1 MQTLGGLSGP
11 KNAFNLNAKSNTSL
25 SNAHL
30 VHYSSRR
37 HGFSKSITSWR
48 HAINASIQEAPALP
62 SSGTKKSSSGHS
74 ALLQGLGDVGDVPP
88 ALMPWLLRLSHVSCR
103 VDGGDSAAALQ
114 DAARGILTW
123 KAALERGLVP
133 DDSTLLQLTAEKDS
147 FVAGLD
153 PQSLVW
159 PAEPLRAVSIRRL
172 STLGVARFAAK
183 YPAVRDALL
192 KGLMEII
199 VKHYKTVLG
208 EVDVEDRA
216 VDGDGNVFKTAKELM
231 EEEAARR
238 GIDVAEVSGR
248 RNPNILPSAGTQQGS
263 SSSTTSTTT
272 VQQQQRE
279 QEEAE
284 AAALLAEE
292 QATWTPERRSAEELV
307 STLVSQWEKPIAA
320 LDRAGRAFDGLEA
333 LLGGGMF
340 ELGGGIWNRR
350 GWADMDKLREK
361 LEDVRELRD
370 LVRSLGR
377 GGGWGP
383 LRRAP
388 VQRLEMKGRPGL
400 LRTTLEAQETRGL
413 TRSDDISRL
422 LPSEAAMLARGRQVR
437 QAKLLFYARLA
448 EKGLSTYERDGWG
461 EFPTDIN
468 IERREIR
475 PTADRGPILLCVD
488 TSGSMRG
495 PRETVAKALALE
507 CMRAAK
513 AQERGC
519 YVFAFSGPQE
529 VRELE
534 LNMDA
539 KSVNNLLD
547 FLEKT
552 FNGGSDFNAPVQ
564 RCLDRLTDAKW
575 ANSDI
580 LLVSDGELRQ
590 PGGDVMRKL
599 SGAKDKLAL
608 RVHGLILGSPEK
620 KRADPAV
627 LRGLCSHILPKS
639 GKLETLI
646 HEFDSWPSVMQD
658 RGMKFDWDDAVGDA
672 ARREAGLRLE
682 KLRNAE
688 MKRRRSVGKGRSD
701 AGSKIGGKDKAAKQ
715 AVRMPGK
722 NTTSFE

>member
-1 MQTLGGLSGP
+1 
-11 KNAFNLNAKSNTSL
+11 
-25 SNAHL
+25 
-30 VHYSSRR
+30 
-37 HGFSKSITSWR
+37 
-48 HAINASIQEAPALP
+48 
-62 SSGTKKSSSGHS
+62 
-74 ALLQGLGDVGDVPP
+74 
-88 ALMPWLLRLSHVSCR
+88 MPWLLRLAHVSSK
-103 VDGGDSAAALQ
+103 VEGGDSSAAVQ
-114 DAARGILTW
+114 DAARGLLTW
-123 KAALERGLVP
+123 KLALERGLVP
-133 DDSTLLQLTAEKDS
+133 DDFTLHQFTAERDN
-147 FVAGLD
+147 FVAGMEAE
-153 PQSLVW
+153 SLRW
-159 PAEPLRAVSIRRL
+159 PSEPLRSVLIRRL

-192 KGLMEII
+192 KGLFEVI

-208 EVDVEDRA
+208 VVEEEEREVDGSGEIY
-216 VDGDGNVFKTAKELM
+216 KTAKELM

-238 GIDVAEVSGR
+238 GIDISEIVAR
-248 RNPNILPSAGTQQGS
+248 RNPNIVSKEQAQQAQQGVAQKKVES
-263 SSSTTSTTT
+263 
-272 VQQQQRE
+272 E
-279 QEEAE
+279 AGDDDEEE
-284 AAALLAEE
+284 DDEERAAWSLD
-292 QATWTPERRSAEELV
+292 RRSAEELV
-307 STLVSQWEKPIAA
+307 DALVKQWEKPIAA
-320 LDRAGRAFDGLEA
+320 LDRAGRAFDGLEG
-333 LLGGGMF
+333 LLGSSMF
-340 ELGGGIWNRR
+340 DLGGGIWNRR
-350 GWADMDKLREK
+350 GWSDMDQLREK
-361 LEDVRELRD
+361 LEDVKELRD

-388 VQRLEMKGRPGL
+388 VQRLDMKGRPGL

-413 TRSDDISRL
+413 TKSDDISRL

-468 IERREIR
+468 IDRREIR

-519 YVFAFSGPQE
+519 YVFAFAGPQE

-564 RCLDRLTDAKW
+564 RCLDRLTEAKW

-599 SGAKDKLAL
+599 SGAKDKLSL

-627 LRGLCSHILPKS
+627 LRGLCSHVLPNS
-639 GKLETLI
+639 GKIETLV

-658 RGMKFDWDDAVGDA
+658 RGMKFDWDDAAGDA

-682 KLRNAE
+682 KLRQAE
-688 MKRRRSVGKGRSD
+688 MKRRRIVTRNKSGPKKTNKVE
-701 AGSKIGGKDKAAKQ
+701 
-715 AVRMPGK
+715 VRMPGK

>member
-1 MQTLGGLSGP
+1 MRSSSLFRGPQDGSHPWLASKGSTAGIRLPKPTLRSRP
-11 KNAFNLNAKSNTSL
+11 SQHSFKSTPQ
-25 SNAHL
+25 AA
-30 VHYSSRR
+30 V
-37 HGFSKSITSWR
+37 
-48 HAINASIQEAPALP
+48 QEAVRPG
-62 SSGTKKSSSGHS
+62 SQRKSGEGHS
-74 ALLQGLGDVGDVPP
+74 ALLQGLGSVGDVPP
-88 ALMPWLLRLSHVSCR
+88 GLMPWMLRLAYVSSK
-103 VDGGDSAAALQ
+103 VAGGDSSAALQ
-114 DAARGILTW
+114 DAARGVLTW

-133 DDSTLLQLTAEKDS
+133 DDATLRQLTAEKDS
-147 FVAGLD
+147 FVAGLS
-153 PQSLVW
+153 PESLAW
-159 PAEPLRAVSIRRL
+159 PVEPLRAVLIRRL
-172 STLGVARFAAK
+172 STLGVSRFAAK

-192 KGLMEII
+192 KGLLEVI

-208 EVDVEDRA
+208 EVDVEQRE
-216 VDGDGNVFKTAKELM
+216 VDGEGNVFKTARELM

-238 GIDVAEVSGR
+238 GVDVATIAAR
-248 RNPNILPSAGTQQGS
+248 RNPNVVPGAQQAQQ
-263 SSSTTSTTT
+263 
-272 VQQQQRE
+272 VQQKAAPDSE
-279 QEEAE
+279 DSEAE
-284 AAALLAEE
+284 EE
-292 QATWTPERRSAEELV
+292 ERASWSEERRTAEGLV
-307 STLVSQWEKPIAA
+307 GAMVAQWEKPIAA
-320 LDRAGRAFDGLEA
+320 LDRAGKAFDGLEA

-422 LPSEAAMLARGRQVR
+422 LPSEAAMLARGRVVR

-519 YVFAFSGPQE
+519 YVFAFAGPQE

-564 RCLDRLTDAKW
+564 KCLDRLTDAKW

-590 PGGDVMRKL
+590 PGGEVMRKL
-599 SGAKDKLAL
+599 SGAKDKLGL

-627 LRGLCSHILPKS
+627 LRGLCSQVLPS
-639 GKLETLI
+639 GKMETLV

-658 RGMKFDWDDAVGDA
+658 RTMKFDWDDSAGDA

-682 KLRNAE
+682 KLRNEE
-688 MKRRRSVGKGRSD
+688 MRRRRGVQKNRG
-701 AGSKIGGKDKAAKQ
+701 GSGNAKQ

-722 NTTSFE
+722 NTTTFE

>member
-1 MQTLGGLSGP
+1 MQSLGGLTGP
-11 KNAFNLNAKSNTSL
+11 KHALNLSSKSKACL
-25 SNAHL
+25 SSAQTIQH
-30 VHYSSRR
+30 SSRR
-37 HGFSKSITSWR
+37 HGLSKSIPTWR
-48 HAINASIQEAPALP
+48 RATKANIQEALAPP
-62 SSGTKKSSSGHS
+62 SFGTKKPGLGHS

-103 VDGGDSAAALQ
+103 VAGGDSAAALQ
-114 DAARGILTW
+114 DAARGVLTW

-133 DDSTLLQLTAEKDS
+133 DDATLIQLTAEKDS

-153 PQSLVW
+153 PHSLVW
-159 PAEPLRAVSIRRL
+159 PAEPLRAVFIRRL

-192 KGLMEII
+192 KGLMETI
-199 VKHYKTVLG
+199 VKHYKAVLG
-208 EVDVEDRA
+208 EVDIVDRA

-238 GIDVAEVSGR
+238 GIDVEEVSGR
-248 RNPNILPSAGTQQGS
+248 RNPNVLPSAGAQQA
-263 SSSTTSTTT
+263 STTT
-272 VQQQQRE
+272 AQQQQRE
-279 QEEAE
+279 LEEAE

-292 QATWTPERRSAEELV
+292 QASWTPERRSAEELV

-468 IERREIR
+468 IDRREIR

-519 YVFAFSGPQE
+519 YVFAFAGPQE

-627 LRGLCSHILPKS
+627 LRGLCSHVLPKS
-639 GKLETLI
+639 GKLETLV

-658 RGMKFDWDDAVGDA
+658 RGMKFDWDDAAGDA
-672 ARREAGLRLE
+672 ARKEAGLRLE

-688 MKRRRSVGKGRSD
+688 MKRRRNIGKGPSIG
-701 AGSKIGGKDKAAKQ
+701 AGSKSGGKAAKQ